1 MENSIIQLYPLI
13 TIKMLPNLFFLCFF
27 QFSQNNRLKEKLTGT
42 YPKILV
48 EASPVDTI
56 WGIGCANDDPAAWDQ
71 STWRGKNYLGF
82 VLTEVRDELLCD
94 AKFIT
99 PDEKKVF
106 WCIKIEWLT
115 LMKQNLEQFLCWLTL
130 MPPPRS
136 FINGFNTLLSFHKIL

>member
-1 MENSIIQLYPLI
+1 M
-13 TIKMLPNLFFLCFF
+13 FFF

-99 PDEKKVF
+99 PDEKKVI
-106 WCIKIEWLT
+106 WCHASTYSGLT
-115 LMKQNLEQFLCWLTL
+115 YTLNLFGNAVAQW
-130 MPPPRS
+130 
-136 FINGFNTLLSFHKIL
+136 

>member
-1 MENSIIQLYPLI
+1 
-13 TIKMLPNLFFLCFF
+13 MLPHLFFSVFF
-27 QFSQNNRLKEKLTGT
+27 PQFSQNNRLKEKLTGT

-99 PDEKKVF
+99 PEEKKVI
-106 WCIKIEWLT
+106 WCLKIGWLAS
-115 LMKQNLEQFLCWLTL
+115 MKQNLEHFCMLANSNAPTKEFYQWV
-130 MPPPRS
+130 
-136 FINGFNTLLSFHKIL
+136 